1 MKTRTH
7 TDTEGVIFVQ
17 VPHQTR
23 ATAYA
28 FGSEAEFREWA
39 EEITAFE
46 LEEPEP
52 ELSDRIEWIGRDL
65 NHYDQLN
72 CEEALALLEKGEH
85 RGHQAIEKLTEV
97 RKAAIQLGWIEPE
110 QEETR

>member
-1 MKTRTH
+1 MKL
-7 TDTEGVIFVQ
+7 DTEGVIFVQ

-28 FGSEAEFREWA
+28 FGSEAEFREWV

-72 CEEALALLEKGEH
+72 CEEALALLEKGATRGGGIS

-97 RKAAIQLGWIEPE
+97 RKAAIQLGWIEPD
-110 QEETR
+110 